1 MSSGGKK
8 QEKKEDFL
16 VSFWSSPMLDF
27 TLLQVEHLH
36 LCVQP
41 ITYLI
46 AVFFPCFSLFFQSE
60 RVSTGGISSQSV
72 F

>member
-46 AVFFPCFSLFFQSE
+46 AVFFPLLFSFFSKRESE
-60 RVSTGGISSQSV
+60 YRWN
-72 F
+72 